1 MASFSIFDSMLDG
14 VFVVTNEGKIAY
26 CNEVFAGTLDVSP
39 RRIINKDVDKVFADQ
54 TRFMDPISAV
64 LKGEQDVTPYIEFE
78 FKRPDGQEKKVQVSA
93 QKYEDHALV
102 YVRDTSLETLLYAK
116 YRRELG
122 QKEDL
127 IVQLNR
133 KVFELEFL
141 LSSASLDS
149 TQNSGQLSKYS
160 VLAKVHEGLGTEF
173 ICTYLVAENSH
184 GGWSVWEKESYR
196 GTESEENDLQLC
208 IQQDL
213 ERWQKADIGKIFEKD
228 SYIIE
233 QRLSCV
239 VTCAVRSKNGDLH
252 LYSYHFTKNN
262 SAGIENAKLLDSLTK
277 QTGMLLENQELF
289 NQSITDEKTKL
300 YNQRYLNYRFD
311 QEVTRSKR
319 HKHEFALFVFDIDH
333 FKKFNDTYGHLVGDQ
348 VLIEVAKVIR
358 HSFRSTDIT
367 ARFGGEEFVVLVVE
381 THIDN
386 ALDLAN
392 KVRETIKNNTVTT
405 SDGKQLTVT
414 VSIGVAYFPHH
425 GMSPK
430 ELFEAADQALY
441 KAKANGRNRVE
452 LASPRDK

>member
-14 VFVVTNEGKIAY
+14 IFVVTNEGKVVY
-26 CNEVFAGTLDVSP
+26 CNEVFASILDVSP
-39 RRIINKDVDKVFADQ
+39 RKLMNKDAEKVFADLP
-54 TRFMDPISAV
+54 RFLEPVNAV
-64 LKGEQDVTPYIEFE
+64 RSGEQDVTPYIEFE
-78 FKRPDGQEKKVQVSA
+78 FKRADEQEKKVQVSA
-93 QKYEDHALV
+93 QKFEDHVLV

-127 IVQLNR
+127 IIQLNR

-149 TQNSGQLSKYS
+149 TQTGGQLSKYS

-173 ICTYLVAENSH
+173 ICTYLAAENPH

-196 GTESEENDLQLC
+196 GTQSKESTLQEY
-208 IQQDL
+208 IGKDL
-213 ERWQKADIGKIFEKD
+213 ERLRRAELGKVFDKD
-228 SYIIE
+228 SYTIDSE
-233 QRLSCV
+233 DSCV
-239 VTCAVRSKNGDLH
+239 VTCAVRSKNGDLN
-252 LYSYHFTKNN
+252 LYCYHFITNK
-262 SAGIENAKLLDSLTK
+262 SAGYENAKLLESLTK

-311 QEVTRSKR
+311 QEVTRSRR

-358 HSFRSTDIT
+358 HSFRTTDIT

-381 THIDN
+381 THIDR
-386 ALDLAN
+386 AVELAN
-392 KVRETIKNNTVTT
+392 KVREAIKNNIVTT

-425 GMSPK
+425 GLSPK

-452 LASPRDK
+452 LASPKE